1 VLLCV
6 VATPPKLSLHNVA
19 QTFVCFQV
27 ALVEAVKK
35 GKRNRVETAIVK
47 RKSKVTSCAM
57 LFSPECLWCKPQ
69 RMCVVWQGLDSRT
82 KYKSQEASIA
92 DKRRNR
98 GAILFGWGDS
108 LLRDMLSAGVF
119 DCLNGVFD
127 DIKVSVRCYVPS
139 VR

>member
-6 VATPPKLSLHNVA
+6 VATPPKLTLHNVA

-57 LFSPECLWCKPQ
+57 LFSPECVWWKPQ
-69 RMCVVWQGLDSRT
+69 
-82 KYKSQEASIA
+82 
-92 DKRRNR
+92 
-98 GAILFGWGDS
+98 
-108 LLRDMLSAGVF
+108 
-119 DCLNGVFD
+119 
-127 DIKVSVRCYVPS
+127 
-139 VR
+139 